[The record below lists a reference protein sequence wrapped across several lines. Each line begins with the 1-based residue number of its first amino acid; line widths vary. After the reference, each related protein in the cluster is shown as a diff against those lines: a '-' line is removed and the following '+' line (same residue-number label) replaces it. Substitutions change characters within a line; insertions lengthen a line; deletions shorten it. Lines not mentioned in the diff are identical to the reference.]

1 MLILFTSFANV
12 TPVISSIC
20 SLIIKPKYLAMIG
33 GCIMTTGYLLFA
45 FSTPYFEAYEVGSA
59 IIGFGYSVCFLPL
72 FSVAFREPGWT
83 HIVYPLIVG
92 SFDFSAFTMFIFY
105 SLHFTVGVTVSQY
118 FFFMAGGAL
127 LSTFCI
133 LWILKEPKQQK
144 QQSVNEKTETTK
156 LLPHE
161 EGQAQTPQEP
171 EKKTKGEQVKDNLK
185 MLGNSLKQGKFW
197 VITAWTSMYMTSKY
211 FYIDTLNQQLFW
223 LQNESKTESAEE
235 FDISLALGV
244 FSIVLPA
251 AALLSPFTSLIT
263 KKGGAKSVVM
273 IMVVLSS
280 IIAVTGNVAIMELQY
295 VTMSLVVYNRL
306 LFFGIAPVVMTQVY
320 PQEIAIAVYGISL
333 TCAALVNYTGYLWSY
348 IALSV
353 AHSFFAVNMA
363 LNCCAAVSG
372 MSLFVF
378 LFLSGKRKET

>member
-1 MLILFTSFANV
+1 
-12 TPVISSIC
+12 
-20 SLIIKPKYLAMIG
+20 
-33 GCIMTTGYLLFA
+33 
-45 FSTPYFEAYEVGSA
+45 
-59 IIGFGYSVCFLPL
+59 
-72 FSVAFREPGWT
+72 
-83 HIVYPLIVG
+83 
-92 SFDFSAFTMFIFY
+92 
-105 SLHFTVGVTVSQY
+105 
-118 FFFMAGGAL
+118 
-127 LSTFCI
+127 
-133 LWILKEPKQQK
+133 
-144 QQSVNEKTETTK
+144 
-156 LLPHE
+156 
-161 EGQAQTPQEP
+161 
-171 EKKTKGEQVKDNLK
+171 

-333 TCAALVNYTGYLWSY
+333 TCAALVNYTGYLW
-348 IALSV
+348 
-353 AHSFFAVNMA
+353 
-363 LNCCAAVSG
+363 
-372 MSLFVF
+372 
-378 LFLSGKRKET
+378 